1 MNSLY
6 KEKIE
11 TEMKI
16 RGLSKETIECYSSCL
31 SLFMRNFKGR
41 KPKDITLGDI
51 KRYSQA
57 LSNRGQSNRYINMQ
71 LSAIRF
77 FYSHVC
83 KPCFEIGEIPSL
95 KEHKKLPMVFSQE
108 EIKSILSALKN
119 IKHRAMLTLLYSTGM
134 RINELVNLR
143 VEDVDSKAMLIFIR
157 HGKGS
162 QQRYVPLSAKALE
175 ILREYWRAVKPK
187 SKWLFSGL
195 ESYRISRSDYVST
208 VFRLAKKSLA

>member
-1 MNSLY
+1 MNSTY

-16 RGLSKETIECYSSCL
+16 RGLSSETIECYMSCL

-41 KPKDITLGDI
+41 KPKDISIGDV
-51 KRYSQA
+51 KRYTQT

-71 LSAIRF
+71 LSSIRF
-77 FYSHVC
+77 FYRHVC
-83 KPCFEIGEIPSL
+83 KPCFDPAEIPSL
-95 KEHKKLPMVFSQE
+95 KEHKKLPNVFSQE
-108 EIKSILSALKN
+108 EVRAILGALKN
-119 IKHRAMLTLLYSTGM
+119 LKHRAMLSLLYATGM

-157 HGKGS
+157 CGKGS
-162 QQRYVPLSAKALE
+162 QQRYVPLSAKTLA
-175 ILREYWRAVKPK
+175 ILRQYWGTMKPN
-187 SKWLFSGL
+187 SKWLFSGF
-195 ESYRISRSDYVST
+195 ESNRISRADYVSA